1 MECGR
6 GAGGWS
12 GRGGL
17 PRSNCSVP
25 VLRRNIQHSSRPTH
39 LCLPRL
45 LLKLNPDTVPTFN
58 RNPTHISKKMENV
71 TIFLRGCRTLGLADF
86 ELFST
91 ADLVE
96 EKNVMSVAN
105 TIHALGR
112 LMQSSKY
119 AHMNFPTLGKK
130 AAEKNVR
137 RMRGRSAAAPPR
149 ASGGGPPLPSLTPLA
164 PPPPAP
170 LWTPG
175 ESFYCGA
182 AQSVA
187 SCGVVGARLFEL

>member
-1 MECGR
+1 MDRSYFWGELR
-6 GAGGWS
+6 GAYVCGEPERRSHFVQVRFATGSGVGGGGEG
-12 GRGGL
+12 GRPEAL
-17 PRSNCSVP
+17 FRLRSV
-25 VLRRNIQHSSRPTH
+25 SRSHTH
-39 LCLPRL
+39 TIPPIYLPRL

-96 EKNVMSVAN
+96 EKNIMSVAN

-137 RMRGRSAAAPPR
+137 QMRRSQPGASERLPIFR
-149 ASGGGPPLPSLTPLA
+149 A
-164 PPPPAP
+164 
-170 LWTPG
+170 
-175 ESFYCGA
+175 
-182 AQSVA
+182 
-187 SCGVVGARLFEL
+187 

>member
-1 MECGR
+1 
-6 GAGGWS
+6 
-12 GRGGL
+12 
-17 PRSNCSVP
+17 
-25 VLRRNIQHSSRPTH
+25 
-39 LCLPRL
+39 
-45 LLKLNPDTVPTFN
+45 
-58 RNPTHISKKMENV
+58 MENV

-96 EKNVMSVAN
+96 EKNIMSVAN

-137 RMRGRSAAAPPR
+137 QMRRSQPGASERLPIFR
-149 ASGGGPPLPSLTPLA
+149 A
-164 PPPPAP
+164 
-170 LWTPG
+170 
-175 ESFYCGA
+175 
-182 AQSVA
+182 
-187 SCGVVGARLFEL
+187 